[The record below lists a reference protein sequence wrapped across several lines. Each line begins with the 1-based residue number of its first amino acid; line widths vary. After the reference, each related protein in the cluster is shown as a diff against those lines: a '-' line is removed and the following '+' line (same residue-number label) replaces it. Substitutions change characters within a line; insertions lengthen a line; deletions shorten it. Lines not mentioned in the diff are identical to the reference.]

1 MANVQGTMLRN
12 AGERTREIDQ
22 EINGLES
29 NKDNFEQGNE
39 NTTNL
44 HTRELQRPEGD
55 EILLTNEVTTVL
67 EGAAPRFTLI
77 SQTIGDFTM
86 REVDTRVKQRPT
98 QADIN
103 NINLVVSE
111 IVNREQQQHS
121 INPNRKP
128 FEYLWMIN
136 CILYAVI
143 VAFLFYKKWKKPAE
157 TKGQKE
163 RKTQSQKMKD
173 AYIAKATELRRKI
186 SIAKAELERIKA
198 NKKMSKKGKKN
209 RAMLENDC
217 GKVTLVTYMEK
228 KKSDVRKLK
237 RCHYRKQ
244 KQEESKVLNG
254 LFQADPGSVYS
265 SFNEMIKEEK
275 DNTRPKYKT
284 PQCTTEGT
292 ERQMFE
298 NIDEA
303 SSYWKLLWEQSST
316 SISTTR
322 VSWLNDVKRGFD
334 KLLPAPPADFFQ
346 LSTEASTKVIKQ
358 KRNWSAPG
366 PDRLTNFWWKKA
378 TCLHQGIATC
388 FAAIGN

>member
-1 MANVQGTMLRN
+1 MANVQSTMLRN

-44 HTRELQRPEGD
+44 HTRELKSPEGD
-55 EILLTNEVTTVL
+55 EILLTNEVTIVL
-67 EGAAPRFTLI
+67 EGAAPRFTMI

-86 REVDTRVKQRPT
+86 REVDIRVKQRPTQADINNEVTIVLEGAAPRFTKISQTIGDFTMREVDIRVKQRPT

-128 FEYLWMIN
+128 FQYLWMIN
-136 CILYAVI
+136 CILYAVV

-157 TKGQKE
+157 TKGKKE
-163 RKTQSQKMKD
+163 RKTQSQKMID
-173 AYIAKATELRRKI
+173 AYIAKATALRRKI

-198 NKKMSKKGKKN
+198 NKKRSKKGKKN

-237 RCHYRKQ
+237 
-244 KQEESKVLNG
+244 
-254 LFQADPGSVYS
+254 
-265 SFNEMIKEEK
+265 
-275 DNTRPKYKT
+275 
-284 PQCTTEGT
+284 
-292 ERQMFE
+292 
-298 NIDEA
+298 
-303 SSYWKLLWEQSST
+303 
-316 SISTTR
+316 
-322 VSWLNDVKRGFD
+322 
-334 KLLPAPPADFFQ
+334 
-346 LSTEASTKVIKQ
+346 
-358 KRNWSAPG
+358 
-366 PDRLTNFWWKKA
+366 
-378 TCLHQGIATC
+378 
-388 FAAIGN
+388 

>member
-1 MANVQGTMLRN
+1 MGNVQSTMLRN
-12 AGERTREIDQ
+12 AGEKTREIDQ

-67 EGAAPRFTLI
+67 QGAAPRFTLI

-111 IVNREQQQHS
+111 MIVNREQQQHS

-128 FEYLWMIN
+128 FQYLWMIN
-136 CILYAVI
+136 CILYAVV

-198 NKKMSKKGKKN
+198 NKKCQKKERKIEQCSK
-209 RAMLENDC
+209 MI
-217 GKVTLVTYMEK
+217 VV
-228 KKSDVRKLK
+228 KL
-237 RCHYRKQ
+237 H
-244 KQEESKVLNG
+244 
-254 LFQADPGSVYS
+254 
-265 SFNEMIKEEK
+265 
-275 DNTRPKYKT
+275 
-284 PQCTTEGT
+284 
-292 ERQMFE
+292 
-298 NIDEA
+298 
-303 SSYWKLLWEQSST
+303 
-316 SISTTR
+316 
-322 VSWLNDVKRGFD
+322 
-334 KLLPAPPADFFQ
+334 
-346 LSTEASTKVIKQ
+346 LSLIWR
-358 KRNWSAPG
+358 KRN
-366 PDRLTNFWWKKA
+366 LM
-378 TCLHQGIATC
+378 
-388 FAAIGN
+388 

>member
-1 MANVQGTMLRN
+1 MNNTLLDCKAKSQALANSQNPPRKENGRKKGYMAIVKELWDNCGYAELNIPEKNLRNQAGKLEKDMGNVQSTMLRN

-98 QADIN
+98 HADIN

-111 IVNREQQQHS
+111 IVDREQQQHS

-163 RKTQSQKMKD
+163 RKTQSQKMNGFYTLGRSYSTVNTYRSAISATIHSVKGRD
-173 AYIAKATELRRKI
+173 LGSNHLVSTFMKGIYVAKPPLPRYTATW
-186 SIAKAELERIKA
+186 
-198 NKKMSKKGKKN
+198 
-209 RAMLENDC
+209 
-217 GKVTLVTYMEK
+217 
-228 KKSDVRKLK
+228 DV
-237 RCHYRKQ
+237 
-244 KQEESKVLNG
+244 SKVIDYLRYLSCAG
-254 LFQADPGSVYS
+254 I
-265 SFNEMIKEEK
+265 SF
-275 DNTRPKYKT
+275 
-284 PQCTTEGT
+284 
-292 ERQMFE
+292 
-298 NIDEA
+298 
-303 SSYWKLLWEQSST
+303 
-316 SISTTR
+316 
-322 VSWLNDVKRGFD
+322 V
-334 KLLPAPPADFFQ
+334 
-346 LSTEASTKVIKQ
+346 
-358 KRNWSAPG
+358 
-366 PDRLTNFWWKKA
+366 
-378 TCLHQGIATC
+378 
-388 FAAIGN
+388 

>member
-1 MANVQGTMLRN
+1 MANVQSTMLRN
-12 AGERTREIDQ
+12 AGERTREIVQ

-86 REVDTRVKQRPT
+86 REVDTRVKQRLT

-163 RKTQSQKMKD
+163 QKTQSQKRN
-173 AYIAKATELRRKI
+173 TET
-186 SIAKAELERIKA
+186 
-198 NKKMSKKGKKN
+198 KN
-209 RAMLENDC
+209 
-217 GKVTLVTYMEK
+217 T
-228 KKSDVRKLK
+228 
-237 RCHYRKQ
+237 
-244 KQEESKVLNG
+244 ESK
-254 LFQADPGSVYS
+254 D
-265 SFNEMIKEEK
+265 
-275 DNTRPKYKT
+275 
-284 PQCTTEGT
+284 
-292 ERQMFE
+292 ERCVHCKGHR
-298 NIDEA
+298 I
-303 SSYWKLLWEQSST
+303 
-316 SISTTR
+316 
-322 VSWLNDVKRGFD
+322 
-334 KLLPAPPADFFQ
+334 
-346 LSTEASTKVIKQ
+346 
-358 KRNWSAPG
+358 
-366 PDRLTNFWWKKA
+366 
-378 TCLHQGIATC
+378 
-388 FAAIGN
+388 